1 MENHGYKMIKIMEGE
16 NYYDLFFVKK
26 KHYCNDCAVL

>member
-26 KHYCNDCAVL
+26 KTLLQ